1 MPNAK
6 SFDLLY
12 NYLLSEHYD
21 KLPMKVIFE
30 IALKAKDMHKEEIEN
45 AYCKGAWDMAD
56 NDKIWPREKAEQYYQ
71 ETYGGQDA

>member
-21 KLPMKVIFE
+21 KLPLKVIFK
-30 IALKAKDMHKEEIEN
+30 IALKAKAMHMEEIED
-45 AYCKGAWDMAD
+45 AYWQGGQKVPTAKECIEYY
-56 NDKIWPREKAEQYYQ
+56 DK
-71 ETYGGQDA
+71 TYGGNK